1 MTVDQKTRETVDEL
15 LSAIEV
21 DDSVVHEIDMLGD
34 KGRDYLASLL
44 DDPLS
49 HSRRD
54 LVHNAIY
61 VLGQLG
67 RKQEIP
73 ILSRL
78 ANVPDESIQMRAIH
92 ALGRLD
98 SATAEEQAFRI
109 LEDSQYS
116 TSVKGH
122 TLMVLSEAINPQ
134 SVSRLQAWAEQNDV
148 QELKRFSEQILLDQD
163 TKLQTDLY

>member
-1 MTVDQKTRETVDEL
+1 
-15 LSAIEV
+15 
-21 DDSVVHEIDMLGD
+21 
-34 KGRDYLASLL
+34 
-44 DDPLS
+44 
-49 HSRRD
+49 
-54 LVHNAIY
+54 
-61 VLGQLG
+61 
-67 RKQEIP
+67 
-73 ILSRL
+73 
-78 ANVPDESIQMRAIH
+78 MRAIH

-98 SATAEEQAFRI
+98 GATAEEQAFRI

-134 SVSRLQAWAEQNDV
+134 SVSRLQAWVEQNDV